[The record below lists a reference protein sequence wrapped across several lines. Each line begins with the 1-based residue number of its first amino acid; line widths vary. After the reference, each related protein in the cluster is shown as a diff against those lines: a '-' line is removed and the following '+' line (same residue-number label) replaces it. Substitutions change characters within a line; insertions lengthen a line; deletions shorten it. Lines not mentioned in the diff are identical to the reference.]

1 MLKINNHFIGKK
13 MGYFEKIIENDSFI
27 TEDQRLKLLAPRKG
41 KIRTVMDTDTFNEID
56 DQFAIV
62 QMMLSPERLSVEA
75 IYAAPF
81 AMNNRSDHPGKG
93 MELSY
98 DEILR
103 LLERINIK
111 PDGFVF
117 KGVTEYV
124 GPTKTARDAPAVDD
138 LIKKAKQ
145 GTPED
150 PLYVIAIGAISNVA
164 SALIQAPEIVDRIVV
179 IWLGGNSVY
188 WPHSQDY
195 NLKQDVGGAQILFD
209 CGVALV
215 MVPCAGVTSHLH
227 STVPEIEKYVE
238 PHGTIGEFLAMRFK
252 EYSDDHKGWS
262 KEIWDMAAVAWA
274 LNDEW
279 APTDL
284 ISSPIL
290 TDNMTWSI
298 DHKRHSIRYVKA
310 INRDAI
316 LKDFIVKLENFNK

>member
-1 MLKINNHFIGKK
+1 
-13 MGYFEKIIENDSFI
+13 MGYFEKRIDSKIII
-27 TEDQRLKLLAPRKG
+27 TEEQRLRLLEPRKG
-41 KIRTVMDTDTFNEID
+41 KIKVVMDTDTFNEID

-62 QMMLSPERLSVEA
+62 QMMLSSERLDVEA

-81 AMNNRSDHPGKG
+81 SMNNRSDHPGKG

-103 LLERINIK
+103 LLERINVE
-111 PDGFVF
+111 PQGLVF

-124 GPTKTARDAPAVDD
+124 GPSKTARDAPAVDD
-138 LIKKAKQ
+138 LIQKAKKSS
-145 GTPED
+145 PEN

-164 SALIQAPEIVDRIVV
+164 SALIKAPEIIDRIIV

-188 WPHSQDY
+188 WPHSEDY

-227 STVPEIEKYVE
+227 STVPEIEKYIE
-238 PHGTIGEFLAMRFK
+238 PHGAIGEFLAMRFK

-279 APTDL
+279 APSDL

-290 TDNMTWSI
+290 TDNMTWSV
-298 DHKRHSIRYVKA
+298 DHRRHSIRYITA

-316 LKDFIVKLENFNK
+316 LKDFIIKLEKFNQ